1 MIIGYCK
8 RQKWVKTL
16 VLNYLG
22 RWRLLNHFLRGGGG
36 DTVMVKEDEQEL
48 VHLLEPW
55 LENLSEKESSAGL
68 PDNLYNLAE
77 IQRRGKSSSE
87 TDDTAEG
94 GRNRKGLKQQWGSV
108 LMEKRPSRMPQDG
121 RAMMEKAQDRKR
133 LTNQETLKGNTKSKS
148 SFDALASDEI
158 VTMANVIDIS
168 LGKNDNDVLKSSVEV
183 MDRDRNRSI
192 EFRAQCS
199 ACQGEVGD
207 ENNLNVMG
215 VPLEEEITM
224 TPHNFPNQPQMEGS
238 PNMPGQWTLVVNR
251 KKSKSRLPNERNNTK
266 HLGG

>member
-22 RWRLLNHFLRGGGG
+22 RWRLLNHFLRGGG
-36 DTVMVKEDEQEL
+36 DTMMVKEDEQEL

-108 LMEKRPSRMPQDG
+108 LVEKRPSRMP
-121 RAMMEKAQDRKR
+121 
-133 LTNQETLKGNTKSKS
+133 
-148 SFDALASDEI
+148 
-158 VTMANVIDIS
+158 
-168 LGKNDNDVLKSSVEV
+168 
-183 MDRDRNRSI
+183 
-192 EFRAQCS
+192 
-199 ACQGEVGD
+199 
-207 ENNLNVMG
+207 
-215 VPLEEEITM
+215 
-224 TPHNFPNQPQMEGS
+224 
-238 PNMPGQWTLVVNR
+238 
-251 KKSKSRLPNERNNTK
+251 
-266 HLGG
+266 